1 MPKNYSIGIR
11 LLTIAVNIRPGK
23 AAVVVV
29 HILGV
34 RLHLPQCLSK
44 KSSKLLN
51 FCSTILAKDEVCL
64 HSGIVAAELS
74 AKFTPDLAKT
84 Y

>member
-1 MPKNYSIGIR
+1 MPKNYSIGIP
-11 LLTIAVNIRPGK
+11 LLTIAVDIRPGK
-23 AAVVVV
+23 AAVDVI
-29 HILGV
+29 HILL
-34 RLHLPQCLSK
+34 RLHLPQRLSK
-44 KSSKLLN
+44 NSSKLLN

-64 HSGIVAAELS
+64 HYGIVAAELS